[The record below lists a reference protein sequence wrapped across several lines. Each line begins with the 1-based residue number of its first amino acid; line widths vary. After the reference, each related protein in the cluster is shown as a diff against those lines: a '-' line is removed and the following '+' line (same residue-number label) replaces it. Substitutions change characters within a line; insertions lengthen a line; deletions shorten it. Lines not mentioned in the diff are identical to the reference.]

1 MVGPQLPWS
10 KNQLRRLGKAIR
22 DDQPIPPGCPTYDEV
37 LDGYTDLCA
46 YVTGEIQ
53 DMDWS
58 SLLEERRPIVTSR
71 PKTLDTLKEK
81 LRKSPSFPLHTVH
94 DYLRTQSTA
103 NT

>member
-1 MVGPQLPWS
+1 MT
-10 KNQLRRLGKAIR
+10 
-22 DDQPIPPGCPTYDEV
+22 QPIPPGCPTYDEV